1 MPRDNMR
8 VMLLNWGKYSE
19 AFTVQIVRRLSACF
33 GTSSASARRKSPV
46 AVQEV
51 RQYRTAQ
58 ISLEAGQCWVKSELA
73 ERWRPKLGQM
83 GVAPLIVDAGDKS
96 SHRSRV
102 LRAAICETM
111 ENQARS
117 IIWCSLT
124 FRKNPLRQFP
134 SFSKLASFQMK
145 SQEECEKARRMLY
158 GQEQI
163 LITLFNYHWQRWES
177 EACARSILKT
187 EVWPPALPLLED
199 NYPITSC
206 LNIRGDWSDTGQ
218 AWIWY

>member
-1 MPRDNMR
+1 MPRDNIR

-19 AFTVQIVRRLSACF
+19 ALTVQIVRRLSACF

-102 LRAAICETM
+102 LRAAICETT

-158 GQEQI
+158 GQEEI
-163 LITLFNYHWQRWES
+163 ATTATLGIWSLREINSQ
-177 EACARSILKT
+177 
-187 EVWPPALPLLED
+187 
-199 NYPITSC
+199 
-206 LNIRGDWSDTGQ
+206 DWSLATSTPTAGSQ
-218 AWIWY
+218 LPHHFMFKY